1 MNHQNNS
8 LGIGQIPARFSL
20 ILILGIWSNWVIGSS
35 ISSSGGNIDTLLF
48 LPEGTRLIIQL
59 EEDIHTEYS
68 FYGNSFDAIL
78 VEEVAH
84 GAKVLIP
91 EGTEVRGVIKASE
104 RARNIGP
111 RAYLALELEELA
123 VLDVW
128 LPIHTDR
135 LGFTGNPSN
144 TDVKVGI
151 GAGIGAFLG
160 GFKGAVK
167 GALVGL
173 GVSALSAGK
182 QIHLRQGTE
191 LEFYLDEAV
200 LLVSEK
206 L

>member
-1 MNHQNNS
+1 MAIKFS
-8 LGIGQIPARFSL
+8 MLLLLGIGSHWAIGR
-20 ILILGIWSNWVIGSS
+20 SNFPLAT
-35 ISSSGGNIDTLLF
+35 NTDTLLF

-68 FYGNSFDAIL
+68 HYGRSFDAVL
-78 VEEVAH
+78 VEEVVH
-84 GAKVLIP
+84 GGNVLIP
-91 EGTEVRGVIKASE
+91 EGAEVRGIIKASE

-111 RAYLALELEELA
+111 SAYLALELEEVA

-135 LGFTGNPSN
+135 LGFTGNPSD
-144 TDVKVGI
+144 TGAKVGI

-182 QIHLRQGTE
+182 QIYLRQGTE

-206 L
+206 M